1 MSLEA
6 TIVNLGKR
14 IHDRLF
20 GVARKKINASSFPV
34 GTILSINE
42 GCDLIYKLLL
52 DGKPFVVSRFGQ
64 VELSVLV
71 DYLEIG
77 ELKKLNRLHR
87 IYAQIIGKVADW
99 SPKSIVNIERNAGF
113 FPVNNEHL
121 IQFSE
126 LYIDSLKRID
136 ALGVWYNYG
145 EQIMHQ
151 KYLTHAQ
158 LIPLESIEPYYS
170 AQPWSKQLA
179 GKKVLV
185 IHPFEKTIQHQYA
198 KQSLLFTN
206 PDILPAFELKTIKAV
221 QSAAFN
227 DSGFSSWFEALES
240 MKKQMQQ
247 TDFDIALI
255 GAGAYGLPLAAYAK
269 DLGKQAIHFGGSL
282 QILFGIKGARWDD
295 NPQIN
300 QFYNE
305 HWVRP
310 FQEDT
315 PDGYKKVE
323 DGCYW

>member
-1 MSLEA
+1 MEEFIVKVGRKIHEKFKPISRKIPETDFYFDKPIATVEGGNQYIHDLLETGKPCMITRIGSTELWCLKNALEIEELKQDASL
-6 TIVNLGKR
+6 IRIWKR
-14 IHDRLF
+14 IQ
-20 GVARKKINASSFPV
+20 
-34 GTILSINE
+34 
-42 GCDLIYKLLL
+42 
-52 DGKPFVVSRFGQ
+52 GKYNTWQHYTG
-64 VELSVLV
+64 
-71 DYLEIG
+71 YAM
-77 ELKKLNRLHR
+77 HR
-87 IYAQIIGKVADW
+87 Y
-99 SPKSIVNIERNAGF
+99 SGF
-113 FPVNNEHL
+113 FPNTPQDLEKFSL
-121 IQFSE
+121 LYFSE
-126 LYIDSLKRID
+126 LPKADI
-136 ALGVWYNYG
+136 LGVWYNYY
-145 EQIMHQ
+145 EDIVCD
-151 KYLTHAQ
+151 KYCKHAQ
-158 LIPLESIEPYYS
+158 LIRLRSIEPYYS

-310 FQEDT
+310 FPEDT